1 MNTYP
6 YHTVESSILCSVKAM
21 HAYIAPPLD
30 IEHQTIISPHLV
42 PGERTKKG
50 NLHTYCTYSYTHIFI
65 AIINRKHIY
74 FCTNN
79 AHLINIALF
88 SPNNVKVTLL
98 GQKYLSLGLISNSR
112 LDWRVYFVI
121 KTENFTTT
129 QTF

>member
-1 MNTYP
+1 MLNDNDDADFVKLVQRKATCG
-6 YHTVESSILCSVKAM
+6 IL
-21 HAYIAPPLD
+21 
-30 IEHQTIISPHLV
+30 
-42 PGERTKKG
+42 
-50 NLHTYCTYSYTHIFI
+50 
-65 AIINRKHIY
+65 
-74 FCTNN
+74 NN